1 MFLQDPSEENEDHS
15 PILGR
20 RSISND
26 TRLQG
31 KHFTESHPPKRGRC
45 GCCGYK
51 KGING
56 ENKDTKTSNYFGKC
70 DKFLCKTCFEPYH
83 TRSNV

>member
-1 MFLQDPSEENEDHS
+1 MENKVHS
-15 PILGR
+15 PIPGR
-20 RSISND
+20 RSINSD

-31 KHFTESHPPKRGRC
+31 KHLAESHPPKRGRC

-51 KGING
+51 KDIKGMS
-56 ENKDTKTSNYFGKC
+56 KDTKTSNFFVIC